1 MSEQEGWGHV
11 SEPARRDGVK
21 KAFLWFL
28 GFVLVY
34 TAVGIPAYIF
44 FKKRRAEEAEAVRL
58 REVEANKARAERE
71 NRTSLEDAL
80 RSPAAAPEGIRGPAQ
95 GRGFKSNPKDVYDY
109 LPAEQRRMLQPGRGP
124 R

>member
-1 MSEQEGWGHV
+1 MSD
-11 SEPARRDGVK
+11 PARRNGVK

-44 FKKRRAEEAEAVRL
+44 YEKRRAEEAEAVRF
-58 REVEANKARAERE
+58 REEEAKQAQAERDLQ
-71 NRTSLEDAL
+71 RALEDAL
-80 RSPAAAPEGIRGPAQ
+80 RTSSAGPEGIRGPTQ
-95 GRGFKSNPKDVYDY
+95 GRGVHAPAGAKDVYDY